1 MHVVFD
7 ESSSFYLKN
16 KKENGIDVI
25 FDGLIQNKNQ
35 NDIMIKDD
43 KKEDPLVM
51 IKEHNNHEQEESS
64 QSLSKAIRQPI

>member
-43 KKEDPLVM
+43 QKEDHLVM

-64 QSLSKAIRQPI
+64 QSLSKAILQPI